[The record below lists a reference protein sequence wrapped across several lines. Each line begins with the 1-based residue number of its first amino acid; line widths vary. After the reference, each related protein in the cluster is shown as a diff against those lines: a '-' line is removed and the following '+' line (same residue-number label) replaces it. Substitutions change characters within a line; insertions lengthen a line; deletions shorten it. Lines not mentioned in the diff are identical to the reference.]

1 MSIVDRIGRTYPVR
15 MNWRPTE
22 KVIEIDFA
30 QMNSGIYMIRVRTD
44 KGNKSVRVVKE
55 TE

>member
-1 MSIVDRIGRTYPVR
+1 
-15 MNWRPTE
+15 MNWRPVE

-55 TE
+55 TD